1 MAGCLDPKR
10 KQLEEVINN
19 SNTCDAMEERPS
31 SHTYPVSSSVHPL
44 SSNPFPIFPPHTHE
58 ITSRCKHLFCPK
70 CNNNTDTTK
79 IAIKDELGERK
90 AKEKKAE
97 KRTGSFES
105 INSIVSYYGGLCQ
118 TVFLSTA
125 QGMEWTVSS
134 PSSIFLFKVVNLPPT
149 DGARADLRKLRR
161 TAV

>member
-1 MAGCLDPKR
+1 MRDQHLAGCLEPTR

-19 SNTCDAMEERPS
+19 SNTCDAMEQSPS
-31 SHTYPVSSSVHPL
+31 SHTYPASSSTHPL

-90 AKEKKAE
+90 AKEKKRQRNA
-97 KRTGSFES
+97 RG
-105 INSIVSYYGGLCQ
+105 VSNQ
-118 TVFLSTA
+118 STPLSAT
-125 QGMEWTVSS
+125 MEG
-134 PSSIFLFKVVNLPPT
+134 FARLFFFPLHREWS
-149 DGARADLRKLRR
+149 GQSRLLRR
-161 TAV
+161 FSCSRWLTCRQQMARELI